1 MRLAFWPYLSARHP
15 ATVFVKKPSTWLR
28 GAHYAPAAARPSRTT
43 ASLTPTRRSK
53 IAKGQLPSN
62 NDHEPSA
69 ASRRFRPFGRRP
81 ASSGNRPPL
90 RPLPEA
96 GLGASRGSR
105 AAIHSVYL
113 LTSSA
118 RRSTDCGIVMLRALT
133 AFNMMTSSNFVG
145 CCIGSS
151 RKAQGQGVPRLARRG
166 SQPQSQ
172 TETGR
177 RPLISEARC
186 GDRHT
191 LNGICPV
198 KS

>member
-1 MRLAFWPYLSARHP
+1 MPLPLRDRLE
-15 ATVFVKKPSTWLR
+15 
-28 GAHYAPAAARPSRTT
+28 RT
-43 ASLTPTRRSK
+43 LH
-53 IAKGQLPSN
+53 L
-62 NDHEPSA
+62 
-69 ASRRFRPFGRRP
+69 RRP
-81 ASSGNRPPL
+81 AGTRLPRGNYRRTTIMSHRPPRADSGHSVGGQRVPVIDPL

-166 SQPQSQ
+166 GQPQSQ